1 MGTYRFTVHVEAS
14 PEVVFGLWTD
24 LDRMKDWVGG
34 VTKVTDRTG
43 PMDRAGTRY
52 VVWFGG
58 MRSETEV
65 LDVEPARRFRT
76 RFGNR
81 LLRGES
87 SATFEPDGTGTRLT
101 QEFRTYGLIAAIAAR
116 IFASGSY
123 RGSFRGELQAFAKL
137 AELEPRRASTPEA
150 GSGVA

>member
-1 MGTYRFTVHVEAS
+1 MGTYRFSVHVEAS

-24 LDRMKDWVGG
+24 LDRMKEWVGG

-43 PMDRAGTRY
+43 RIDRVGTRY

-65 LDVEPARRFRT
+65 LEVEPDRHFRT

-81 LLRGES
+81 ILRGENA
-87 SATFEPDGTGTRLT
+87 ATFEPEGSGTRLG
-101 QEFRTYGLIAAIAAR
+101 QEFRTDGLVAAIAAR
-116 IFASGSY
+116 VFARGSY
-123 RGSFRGELQAFAKL
+123 RGSFQGELQAFARL
-137 AELEPRRASTPEA
+137 AEREASRTPRPES
-150 GSGVA
+150 GSGEA